1 MTKGVVLLAFGKIE
15 YLYMASHLVAS
26 IKHFNKDVPV
36 TIIHDGQ
43 IAKIPQA
50 WHLWD
55 DEIQMNPKDYVKNYK
70 IDPGFAKINLIKYLP
85 YDRNVYL
92 DVDGL
97 AIKDISPL
105 LEIEGFYSTIVV
117 GKGKFEDDINYTWWA
132 SNENIWKF
140 FNLDKDQ
147 EYCSI
152 QSSFAV
158 FEKGEKLDELYDRL
172 LHNFEFPMMELQNQW
187 GGTMPDELIFG
198 GSIAQMKHDPDCGE
212 QVVFFGHKL
221 HKLSLSE
228 IEDSF
233 YILSLYGNGKGN
245 PLVKLRYREWYDR
258 LMAKIGRELG
268 LYPLG
273 KVLTLTRTKHA
284 NR

>member
-1 MTKGVVLLAFGKIE
+1 MTKGIVLLAFGKLE
-15 YLYMASHLVAS
+15 YVYMASHLCAS
-26 IKHFNKDVPV
+26 IKMFNKDVPI

-43 IAKIPQA
+43 TSKIPPV
-50 WHLWD
+50 WRLWD
-55 DEIQMNPKDYVKNYK
+55 DEIEMDKSDYIYNYK

-97 AIKDISPL
+97 ALKDVSPL
-105 LEIEGFYSTIVV
+105 LEISGFYKTIVV
-117 GKGKFEDDINYTWWA
+117 GKGGFEDDINYAFWA
-132 SNENIWKF
+132 TNENIWKF

-158 FEKGEKLDELYDRL
+158 FEKGERLDELQKRL
-172 LHNFEFPMMELQNQW
+172 LDNFNYPMKELQNHW

-198 GSIAQMKHDPDCGE
+198 GSIAQMKHNPDCGE
-212 QVVFFGHKL
+212 PVVFFGHKL
-221 HKLSLSE
+221 DKKSFSE
-228 IEDSF
+228 IEENF
-233 YILSLYGNGKGN
+233 YILSLYGNGKGT
-245 PLVKLRYREWYDR
+245 PLVRLRYREWYDR
-258 LMAKIGRELG
+258 LMIKIGRKINQ
-268 LYPLG
+268 YPLG
-273 KVLTLTRTKHA
+273 KVTTLTRTKHA